1 MSEASSRRA
10 LGDLTRATTAISR
23 AILVWRLQH
32 DGRGQREG
40 GSDGEGEKG
49 RSALARNGRNSNET
63 TATEE
68 EEEEGEDGADS
79 GTTSRIRRRRVF
91 KAAGGRK
98 VLEERNNDNEW
109 RHCWLAVLA
118 VASLGPPSALSY
130 ETTARKAKK
139 ILSRGGGGGGTIG
152 L

>member
-79 GTTSRIRRRRVF
+79 STTSRIRRRRVF

-109 RHCWLAVLA
+109 RHCWLAVL
-118 VASLGPPSALSY
+118 SFLC
-130 ETTARKAKK
+130 
-139 ILSRGGGGGGTIG
+139 LSRPLQT
-152 L
+152 

>member
-1 MSEASSRRA
+1 MRLAAGGPSATSLGLLLQSPELFLFGGCNTTDRRTRTEA
-10 LGDLTRATTAISR
+10 
-23 AILVWRLQH
+23 
-32 DGRGQREG
+32 G

-68 EEEEGEDGADS
+68 EEEEGEDGAYS
-79 GTTSRIRRRRVF
+79 GATSRIRRRRVF
-91 KAAGGRK
+91 KAAGGKK

-118 VASLGPPSALSY
+118 VASLAPPSALSY

-139 ILSRGGGGGGTIG
+139 ILSRGGGGG
-152 L
+152 